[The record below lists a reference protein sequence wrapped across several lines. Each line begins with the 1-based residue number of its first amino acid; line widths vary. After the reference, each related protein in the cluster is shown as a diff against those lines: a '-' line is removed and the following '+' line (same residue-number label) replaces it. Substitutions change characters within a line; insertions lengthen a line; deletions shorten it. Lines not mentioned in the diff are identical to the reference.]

1 MAYTCPTCGGTGKV
15 VLRTCPTCLG
25 NKTLVESSHR
35 TAISWRSIS
44 LGKLVGVRYSSPTVA
59 IEDVTGLNSPTWIY
73 TDGASK
79 QTHVGMIRQLTSGDI
94 TPGTLEIEWIGIGA
108 LADNFVGC
116 TGPLVFA
123 QLFGIGVSPVTKTWQ
138 AMLLRHGTTRGVG
151 ELLRGSAS
159 FQLLE
164 V

>member
-15 VLRTCPTCLG
+15 VLRTCPTCFG

-35 TAISWRSIS
+35 TSISWRSVN
-44 LGKLVGVRYSSPTVA
+44 LGKLVNIQYESPSIT
-59 IEDVTGLNSPTWIY
+59 IEDITGLNSPTWSY

-79 QTHVGMIRQLTSGDI
+79 QTHVGMVRQLIAGDI
-94 TPGTLEIEWIGIGA
+94 TPGTLEVEWIGAGV
-108 LADNFVGC
+108 LGDNFVGC

-123 QLFGIGVSPVTKTWQ
+123 HIYFTGVTPVTKTWQ
-138 AMLLRHGTTRGVG
+138 AMLLRHGTTRRVG
-151 ELLRGSAS
+151 ELLVGTAS